1 LDKEDGDTAEGS
13 CWRVEFLRDSE
24 LGMSGKIA
32 HLSNRQTSDFRKQL
46 KKNSQSGPKRY
57 ETNGTGQRIVVQ
69 DIRGGMLVVVS
80 VFGGSHVNSPNRPEI
95 FCFSAVCARKLLL

>member
-1 LDKEDGDTAEGS
+1 M
-13 CWRVEFLRDSE
+13 RDSE

-80 VFGGSHVNSPNRPEI
+80 VFGGSHVNSPTRPEI
-95 FCFSAVCARKLLL
+95 FAFLLFVHVNCFCEAIENFSKNQKERIQNE